1 MRVISQLI
9 GFDEFK
15 AFCKARSTDSWQF
28 SKKVTHGLAGSNRQ
42 AGGLVVPQN
51 FPGQGIR
58 VREGVIAGLRASSGS
73 GIFVIEEKLRFEAN
87 PDEVL
92 HWREGSRRFLLSN
105 GARPLPFVGAVVDQ
119 AFGAHA
125 RE

>member
-28 SKKVTHGLAGSNRQ
+28 SKKVTHGLAGSNWQ

-58 VREGVIAGLRASSGS
+58 VGEGVVAGLRTFAWAW
-73 GIFVIEEKLRFEAN
+73 IFVIEVETRLEDDAVPNR
-87 PDEVL
+87 
-92 HWREGSRRFLLSN
+92 RE
-105 GARPLPFVGAVVDQ
+105 
-119 AFGAHA
+119 
-125 RE
+125 